1 MNEMLKK
8 YINILNEKYL
18 SGQSTEHSFR
28 PVLEELLKEYQP
40 DFVIINEARRQE
52 CGAPDFIINNVNNIP
67 IGYIET
73 KNINDNDLTGE
84 DRNKEQF
91 DRYKEALPNIIFTD
105 YLDFYFYRNF
115 QLLTSIRI
123 AEIIEDKIIPI
134 PCNFDDFER
143 QLNEFYSFK
152 GQNIKNPT
160 DLAKLMAGK
169 AKLLANQISRTLQIE
184 IEEESIQTSSNQK
197 ESLLA
202 QYKSFQKYLIHNIS
216 IEGFSDAYAQTI
228 TYGLFAA
235 RSRDTSKDTFSRQEA
250 LSLIPKS
257 NPFLKSFFTYI
268 ASNDLDE
275 RVSWIIDEL
284 VTIYSFVNLEHLLKN
299 YGKETDREDPIIHFF
314 EDFLEAY
321 DGKTREQRGVWYTP
335 KPIVD
340 FIVRSVDEI
349 LVKEFDLQKGIADS
363 SKVDIRVKIQDREIN
378 TKVHKV
384 QILDPAVGTGTFLNQ
399 VVNVIHEKYKNQQGQ
414 WEAYVTDNLIPRLNG
429 FELLMAPYAI
439 AHLKL
444 DLTLQETGYDVNTQS
459 KSTRFNIF
467 LTDSLEEAHSQVESL
482 FTVWLSNEANLANY
496 IKRDAPVMCI
506 IGNPPYSGESINQG
520 EWITEL
526 IDDYKKEPGGK
537 IALDEKNPKWISDD
551 YVKFI
556 RMAQFLINK
565 NKKGVIAFINPHGY
579 LDNPTFR
586 GMRWN
591 LLKDFDKIYTLD
603 LHGNATKNEVSPDG
617 TPDKN
622 VFDIKQGVSIN
633 IFIKT
638 GKKKANE
645 LGKIYHHEIYGSRES
660 KFDYLCTHSY
670 SNVPYQEV
678 NTKNKYCFF
687 VPKEYNNPEEYKSGI
702 PIKKLFKLN
711 SVGIV
716 TARDNLVIDFEEKD
730 LIRRI
735 NRFCDKSYTDNEV
748 RYYYFDMNYT
758 KNRVLV
764 DTSKWSLSEARKKIR
779 KLRHEKQIKNI
790 LYRPFDVRYIYHHS
804 EMIER
809 DRKDVM
815 QHMINHNNVGLAIC
829 RQYKTGKTYQHI
841 SIANGIIDLCYVSN
855 KTSES
860 TYLLPLYLYI
870 KNGNGTYEKVPNL
883 DCEIAKEIA
892 NKMGATYVANEED
905 ITENVECITPLDIL
919 DYIYAVLHSPNY
931 RSTYNAQL
939 KEDFPLVPYPND
951 IAVFRELV
959 AFGSK
964 LRQLHLLES
973 SSIDPFDISYPIAG
987 NNKITRLHPKYE
999 DNKVYINKEQYFGDV
1014 PEEVWD
1020 FYVGGYQ
1027 PAQKWLKDRKERELN
1042 SDEIEHYQKIICS
1055 LKQTIDI
1062 MEQIDE
1068 LI

>member
-184 IEEESIQTSSNQK
+184 IEEETIQTSSNQK

-363 SKVDIRVKIQDREIN
+363 SKVDIKVKIQDREIN

-670 SNVPYQEV
+670 SNVPYEEV

-716 TARDNLVIDFEEKD
+716 TARDNFTVF
-730 LIRRI
+730 
-735 NRFCDKSYTDNEV
+735 FDKSDLMRTLNKFLDLTDE
-748 RYYYFDMNYT
+748 
-758 KNRVLV
+758 
-764 DTSKWSLSEARKKIR
+764 EARLQFNLSADTRDWKVKYAR
-779 KLRHEKQIKNI
+779 KDIKRSYPHRGQFTMI
-790 LYRPFDVRYIYHHS
+790 HYKPFDYRYTFYTGITKGYYS
-804 EMIER
+804 YP
-809 DRKDVM
+809 RKDVM
-815 QHMINHNNVGLAIC
+815 QHLLHTTDKNYALITP
-829 RQYKTGKTYQHI
+829 RQCVSSWRHVFISDKIGALNITGTAGRYG
-841 SIANGIIDLCYVSN
+841 AGY
-855 KTSES
+855 
-860 TYLLPLYLYI
+860 YYPLYLYI

-892 NKMGATYVANEED
+892 NKMGATYVANEEY
-905 ITENVECITPLDIL
+905 ITENAECITPLDIL

-931 RSTYNAQL
+931 RSTYYAQL

-987 NNKITRLHPKYE
+987 NNKITRLYPKYE

-1014 PEEVWD
+1014 PQEVWD

-1042 SDEIEHYQKIICS
+1042 SDEIEHYQKIICA